1 MLVFSCFPTTLSL
14 AKKGRQR
21 LKLSGLLLRKHWLP
35 WSPPPHSKCLL
46 SVPRDLAVLTFVRL
60 DAVRCVGCWPLEGQV
75 PQPWMQ
81 VLVGAAGNP
90 RAECFSVST
99 EVWWW
104 VKCLLLAASASTFAG
119 SFLHGGSPEIQP
131 DTLASGG

>member
-1 MLVFSCFPTTLSL
+1 M
-14 AKKGRQR
+14 
-21 LKLSGLLLRKHWLP
+21 
-35 WSPPPHSKCLL
+35 
-46 SVPRDLAVLTFVRL
+46 
-60 DAVRCVGCWPLEGQV
+60 CWPLEGQV

-81 VLVGAAGNP
+81 VLVGAVGNP

-119 SFLHGGSPEIQP
+119 SFLWWFPR
-131 DTLASGG
+131 DTARHPSIRGLASELRVHSISAQFEVIRHRAK